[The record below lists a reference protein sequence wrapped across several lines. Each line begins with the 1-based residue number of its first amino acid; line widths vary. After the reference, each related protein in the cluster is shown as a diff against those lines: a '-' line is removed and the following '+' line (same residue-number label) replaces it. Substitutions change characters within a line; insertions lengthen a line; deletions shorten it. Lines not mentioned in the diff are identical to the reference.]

1 MEIKTESPI
10 LQRIS
15 QLYGHMSTSHQALA
29 DVIINNPEEAAFFN
43 VGNLARTAGVSEST
57 VTRFAVFLGYSGFPA
72 LTRELQEIVRSKLST
87 GERFRLS
94 RKIKNDEERAAISF
108 FEEDLQNIVMT
119 IERIDLESFKRT
131 VNSLLAARRVGIA
144 CARSSVSLGLFME
157 FYLNLLNKDVTLF
170 TGEPRTMDLLERF
183 GPEDVVIGI
192 SFARYTQFTVKCL
205 AYAKEKGARIVA
217 LTDYPSSPLAVQAH
231 EVLLTPTGIASHMD
245 SFTAPLSVITA
256 LLRSMAYKVPEQVA
270 QALNDLEDIW
280 TGFDVY
286 VQPKK

>member
-1 MEIKTESPI
+1 MEPQISV
-10 LQRIS
+10 LHRIS
-15 QLYGHMSTSHQALA
+15 QLYGQMSASHQALA
-29 DVIINNPEEAAFFN
+29 DVIIKDPQEAAFYN
-43 VGNLARTAGVSEST
+43 VGELARTAGVSEST

-72 LTRELQEIVRSKLST
+72 LSRELQEIVRSKLST

-94 RKIKNDEERAAISF
+94 RKVQNDEDRAAVSF
-108 FEEDLQNIVMT
+108 FEEDLQNILMT
-119 IERIDLESFKRT
+119 IERIDLESYKRT

-144 CARSSVSLGLFME
+144 CARSSVSLGLFLE
-157 FYLNLLNKDVTLF
+157 FYLNLLNKDVILF
-170 TGEPRTMDLLERF
+170 TGEPRTLDLLERF

-205 AYAKEKGARIVA
+205 TYAKKKGAKIVA
-217 LTDYPSSPLAVQAH
+217 LTDYPSSPLAVQAD

-245 SFTAPLSVITA
+245 SFAAPLSVITA

-270 QALNDLEDIW
+270 QALNDQEDIW

-286 VQPKK
+286 VHPNK